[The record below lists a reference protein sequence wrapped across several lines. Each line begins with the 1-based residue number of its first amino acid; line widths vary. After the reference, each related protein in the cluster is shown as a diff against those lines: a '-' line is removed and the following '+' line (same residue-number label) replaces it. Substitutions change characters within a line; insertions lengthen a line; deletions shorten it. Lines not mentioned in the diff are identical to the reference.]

1 MIKKTREQELT
12 SQLIQA
18 EKMAALGLL
27 VAGVAHEIN
36 TPMGAIH
43 SNNDIMRRAV
53 AKIRRTLEPDT
64 NKEAVR
70 LLGILEEVCRN
81 NETAAERIMH
91 IVRSLK
97 NFARLDEAER
107 KRVDLHEGIESTL
120 TLLQHQL
127 KSRIRIE
134 RQFGNIPEVL
144 CHPNQLNQVFM
155 NILANAAQAIPG
167 AGVIRITTLT
177 DGNFVKIAVA
187 DTGGGILPEHLS
199 KIFDP
204 GFTTKGVGLGTGLGL
219 SICYKIVED
228 HGGTIEVDSS
238 PSGTTLTITL
248 PINGR

>member
-70 LLGILEEVCRN
+70 VLGILEEVCRN

-134 RQFGNIPEVL
+134 RQFGKIPEVL

-155 NILANAAQAIPG
+155 TSVQNLRSRVYDKGCRARYG
-167 AGVIRITTLT
+167 TWVIDLLQNRRGPRWY
-177 DGNFVKIAVA
+177 D
-187 DTGGGILPEHLS
+187 
-199 KIFDP
+199 
-204 GFTTKGVGLGTGLGL
+204 
-219 SICYKIVED
+219 
-228 HGGTIEVDSS
+228 
-238 PSGTTLTITL
+238 
-248 PINGR
+248 